1 MLMAPQSALMESLND
16 VMRLDLGLKL
26 LVAVIAG
33 GAIGFERQIAGKPA
47 GLRTNILIC
56 VGSALLMDLSIH
68 VGSVLGNGMVGDPAR
83 LAAQVVTG
91 IGFIG
96 AGTIMQARGT
106 ITGLT
111 SAATL
116 WVVAA
121 IGLTTGAGFLVEALG
136 ATLTVMFVL
145 AGLGRLEHGL
155 LRVARAMNVTIRT
168 KPGVTLEWVTERL
181 RTEGLSI
188 VKADQ
193 FDHPND
199 RIFELRVKGPAR
211 QFEIARADLA
221 TGTRSLSTSN
231 GVFWSSGLMVIG
243 PLEPINKV

>member
-1 MLMAPQSALMESLND
+1 MILDVQGSLMETIGS
-16 VMRLDLGLKL
+16 VMRIDLGMKMI
-26 LVAVIAG
+26 VAVLAG
-33 GAIGFERQIAGKPA
+33 GAIGFERQVAGKPA

-68 VGSVLGNGMVGDPAR
+68 IGSVWGEGHVGDPAR

-96 AGTIMQARGT
+96 AGTIMQGGGT

-121 IGLTTGAGFLVEALG
+121 IGLTAGAGFFVEALG
-136 ATLTVMFVL
+136 VTLTVMAVL

-155 LRVARAMNVTIRT
+155 LRVSRSMSVTIRT
-168 KPGVTLEWVTERL
+168 QPGFAEADLHELLKREGLRVTE
-181 RTEGLSI
+181 SK
-188 VKADQ
+188 V
-193 FDHPND
+193 FDHSTD
-199 RIFELRVKGPAR
+199 RVFELRLRGPAR
-211 QFEIARADLA
+211 QFDIAKFELVQQP
-221 TGTRSLSTSN
+221 N
-231 GVFWSSGLMVIG
+231 IQNVFFD
-243 PLEPINKV
+243 